1 MSKIKENV
9 LLIYV
14 ILIAIALGIL
24 IAAVIAFYVTF
35 QSSETITS
43 GVYIKDVDVSGMT
56 KEEAKEAVTE
66 YLEEEMSTNL
76 VFKYSNYEYNVEI
89 EQFEAE
95 FDIDSAVNY
104 AFNIGR
110 TRGFWGNVQD
120 YASVLLNK
128 INIDPVLVYDEE
140 ALDDYIDFLEI
151 SLPDQVEQ
159 AAYYIE
165 DGDLVITTG
174 STGAGI
180 NKDSLKNMVL
190 NAIQDNSYSNS
201 VFVIPTYTTYPDD
214 IDIDSIYSEVYKEMS
229 NAYYTT
235 DPYAIY
241 SETIGVDF
249 DIQNVK
255 DTVTEVRN
263 RYRI

>member
-9 LLIYV
+9 LLIYIV
-14 ILIAIALGIL
+14 LIAVALGIL
-24 IAAVIAFYVTF
+24 IAAAIAFYVTF
-35 QSSETITS
+35 ETSETITS

-56 KEEAKEAVTE
+56 KEEAKTAVSS
-66 YLEEEMSTNL
+66 YLEEQMADHL

-89 EQFEAE
+89 EQIEAE

-110 TRGFWGNVQD
+110 TRGFWGNVQE

-128 INIDPVLVYDEE
+128 INIEPVLVYNEE
-140 ALDDYIDFLEI
+140 ALDDYIDFLEV

-165 DGDLVITTG
+165 DGNLVITTG

-180 NKDSLKNMVL
+180 NKDSLKEMVL
-190 NAIQDNSYSNS
+190 EAIQDNSYSDT
-201 VFVIPTYTTYPDD
+201 VFVIPTYTTYPDE
-214 IDIDSIYSEVYKEMS
+214 IDIDAIYSEVYKEMS

-241 SETIGVDF
+241 SETTGVDF
-249 DIQNVK
+249 DVQEVK
-255 DTVTEVRN
+255 NTITEVRN
-263 RYRI
+263 R